1 MVSPAE
7 RRDQRIQVLLS
18 ESQLERLSAAAK
30 REGLSRS
37 AFVREAVKTALEDAQ
52 EELLAEAAEAL
63 APLYDSD
70 PELVAFTALDGEGWH
85 E

>member
-1 MVSPAE
+1 MVSRE
-7 RRDQRIQVLLS
+7 VRKDQRIQVLLS
-18 ESQLERLSAAAK
+18 ESQLGRLSEAAA

-37 AFVREAVKTALEDAQ
+37 AFVREAVENALEATQ

-63 APLYDSD
+63 APIYESD
-70 PELVAFTALDGEGWH
+70 QELVAFTALDGEEWH